1 MAVPQSDSAS
11 PLHYPISGW
20 IEAGLF
26 VVAIAVL
33 SVTYVVGSRSAPT
46 RSP

>member
-1 MAVPQSDSAS
+1 MAMPRSDSAS

-26 VVAIAVL
+26 VVAIAVKA
-33 SVTYVVGSRSAPT
+33 GDAAPNAQ
-46 RSP
+46 